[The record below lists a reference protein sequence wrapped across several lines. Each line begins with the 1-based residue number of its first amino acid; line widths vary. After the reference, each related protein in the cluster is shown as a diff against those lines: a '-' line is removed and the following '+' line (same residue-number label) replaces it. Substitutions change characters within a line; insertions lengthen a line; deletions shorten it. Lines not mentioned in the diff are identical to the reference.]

1 MKTIYFIS
9 GLGADERVF
18 QYLHLTGVNAK
29 YIHWEI
35 PQKHESLRDYSARLI
50 PQIDLSGEVI
60 LLGVSFG
67 GMVAQEISK
76 IIPVHKVIILSSIK
90 SIREFDWQLRLVRAL
105 RLYCFVPSRVL
116 KWSNLLTGNYY
127 FGTTTKAES
136 HLLKLIILDTDRL
149 FMQWAIREIMRW
161 NYDGHSNPAIVHI
174 HGDNDR
180 IFPIKNITNAILIK
194 GGGHFMIVNRADEIS
209 AIIEREIH

>member
-18 QYLHLTGVNAK
+18 QYLQLNGVNTK

-35 PQKHESLRDYSARLI
+35 PQKRESLRDYSRRLI

-60 LLGVSFG
+60 LVGVSFG

-90 SIREFDWQLRLVRAL
+90 NIHEFDWQLKLVRAL
-105 RLYCFVPSRVL
+105 SLYRLVPSRIL

-127 FGTTTKAES
+127 FGTKTKAES
-136 HLLKLIILDTDRL
+136 DLLKLIIRDTDRL
-149 FMQWAIREIMRW
+149 FMKWAIREIMRW
-161 NYDGHSNPAIVHI
+161 NHDGLPNHDLVHI

-180 IFPIKNITNAILIK
+180 IFPIKNIVNTIRIK

-209 AIIEREIH
+209 AIIEQAIR